1 MSGMVP
7 FARSGAVVAIAS
19 ALVVAFVTLQ
29 RHVDP
34 LSSGLSGPR
43 AGSRPP
49 TVTYYVSPTGN
60 NAASGTTPQTAWQ
73 TLARASKAVLQ
84 PGDRLLLQGGQRF
97 SGPLTIGRADGGS
110 ATRPVLIS
118 TYGSGRATI
127 VSSSNG
133 ILVYDATGVKISGFV
148 IIGFRA
154 MRSADAGLQLYSN
167 LAGYQSGHI
176 AISRVSVSGF
186 GAGISIGAL
195 KDGGGFRDVSITRA
209 VLHGNL
215 DAGLESYGPAFNP
228 AAPAYANEGIHI
240 SHVQVFGNLGDP
252 QDITANSGNGIVLG
266 SVRRATVTWSSAH
279 GNGGR
284 GGARHEGPEGI
295 WAYNSTGVVIA
306 HDVAYGNHSR
316 SAADG
321 GGFGLDL
328 NTSDSVLEYDLSY
341 RNHGSGFLIFSTPLH
356 PQSGNVIRFNISYGD
371 ARGSG
376 PNGGIAVRG
385 TAGSA
390 FYQNTVVMSRLSKG
404 PALRIAGQPQGAKV
418 LNNIFTASPGGVV
431 VLAVH
436 TDTSSDIRLAG
447 NDYAAPFGHW
457 NLLWAQAAY
466 DSLGTWRA
474 ATGEELVGGKRTG
487 RTLLPRFVGPVFG
500 SARGGAGF
508 ALAARSLLR
517 HAGLDIQRL
526 FGLRPGRVD
535 FGGRRYL
542 VTSPN
547 VGAW

>member
-1 MSGMVP
+1 MVP
-7 FARSGAVVAIAS
+7 FARSGAVVAIAA

-34 LSSGLSGPR
+34 SLSGPR
-43 AGSRPP
+43 PASRTPA
-49 TVTYYVSPTGN
+49 VTYYVSPTGN
-60 NAASGTTPQTAWQ
+60 DNAVGTSPQAAWR
-73 TLARASKAVLQ
+73 TLARASGAVLQ

-118 TYGSGRATI
+118 TYGVGRATI

-133 ILVYDATGVKISGFV
+133 ILVDDATGINISGFAIV
-148 IIGFRA
+148 GSQA
-154 MRSADAGLQLYSN
+154 MKSADAGLQLYSDR
-167 LAGYQSGHI
+167 AGYQSGHI
-176 AISRVSVSGF
+176 AISQVNVSGF
-186 GAGISIGAL
+186 GAGISIGSL
-195 KDGGGFRDVSITRA
+195 KSGGGFRDVSITHA

-228 AAPAYANEGIHI
+228 VAPGYANEGIHL

-252 QDITANSGNGIVLG
+252 LDITANSGNGIVLG

-284 GGARHEGPEGI
+284 GGAIREGPEGI
-295 WAYNSTGVVIA
+295 WAYDSTGVVIA
-306 HDVAYGNHSR
+306 HDVAYGNRSR

-341 RNHGSGFLIFSTPLH
+341 RNHGSGFLIFSTPAH
-356 PQSGNVIRFNISYGD
+356 PQSGNVIRFDISHGD

-376 PNGGIAVRG
+376 PVGGIAVGG
-385 TAGSA
+385 TLGSA
-390 FYQNTVVMSRLSKG
+390 VYQNTVVMGPLSKG
-404 PALRIAGQPQGAKV
+404 PALRIAGQPQGVKV
-418 LNNIFTASPGGVV
+418 LNNIFAASSGGVV
-431 VLAVH
+431 VRAVH
-436 TDTSSDIRLAG
+436 TYNRSDVLLAG

-457 NLLWAQAAY
+457 NQIWAQAAY
-466 DSLGTWRA
+466 FSLGTWRA
-474 ATGEELVGGKRTG
+474 ATGEELLGGKHATG
-487 RTLLPRFVGPVFG
+487 RTLLPRFVGPTVG
-500 SARGGAGF
+500 AAKGGAGF
-508 ALAARSLLR
+508 VLVPRSPLR
-517 HAGLDIQRL
+517 HLGLNLRRL

-535 FGGRRYL
+535 FGGKLYS
-542 VTSPN
+542 VISPG